1 MTEQLSVKLGLDI
14 IYVYG
19 TVNGVEATFT
29 LVEAGIWS
37 AVVDKAVDGKYE

>member
-19 TVNGVEATFT
+19 TVNGVEAT
-29 LVEAGIWS
+29 LLLLNQVMVCHCPEGGRREI
-37 AVVDKAVDGKYE
+37 